1 MVTTALVTILV
12 ASPAAAR
19 CLATTDL
26 SQAGTHPVG
35 FQTVTLVDTSRPTP
49 PNGSYPG
56 APSRTL
62 VTQIWYPSAPGS
74 SGVNAPVD
82 VAGGPYPI
90 IVHGHALFDDR
101 AGEAYL
107 TQHLASHGYVVAA
120 PDFPLS
126 HIGAPGGATVADLAG
141 QPGDVRF
148 VLAQVPGQ
156 LPGAVDG
163 KRVGVSGLSLGALT
177 TLLVTYDGALREPSI
192 RAVLPIAPPYGCALM
207 RRFFRTTHVPLLV
220 LYGDADHMAPPREN
234 SERVF
239 RRARGPRHLV
249 TIHNGSHIGFV
260 GLADGLDPT
269 QHYDRLGCAI
279 LLGTLNGDF
288 SLPALPDE
296 RRQGIAYSS
305 AVCPDPCQSEF
316 HDPSL
321 GAARQHE
328 LARIVATA
336 FFDAYLKK
344 DGAARCFLRTRL
356 ALENADVAV
365 RTRR

>member
-1 MVTTALVTILV
+1 MVTALVMILV
-12 ASPAAAR
+12 GAPAAAR
-19 CLATTDL
+19 CRATADL
-26 SQAGTHPVG
+26 SRTGTHPVG
-35 FQTVTLVDTSRPTP
+35 FQIVTLVDTSRPTP
-49 PNGSYPG
+49 ANGSFPG

-62 VTQIWYPSAPGS
+62 VTQVWYPAAPGS

-90 IVHGHALFDDR
+90 VVHGHALFDNR
-101 AGEAYL
+101 VGELYL
-107 TQHLASHGYVVAA
+107 AQHLASHGYVVAA

-126 HIGAPGGATVADLAG
+126 HIGAPGGTTVADLAG

-148 VLAQVPGQ
+148 VLAQVPGR
-156 LPGAVDG
+156 LPGAVNR

-177 TLLVTYDGALREPSI
+177 TLLVTYDGALREPRI
-192 RAVLPIAPPYGCALM
+192 RAALPIAPPYGCALT
-207 RRFFRTTHVPLLV
+207 RRFFRTTHVPLLL
-220 LYGDADHMAPPREN
+220 LYGDADHMAPPGEN

-239 RRARGPRHLV
+239 LRARGPRHLV
-249 TIHNGSHIGFV
+249 AIHNGSHIGFV
-260 GLADGLDPT
+260 GLADNLVPT
-269 QHYDRLGCAI
+269 QHYDRFGCQI
-279 LLGTLNGDF
+279 LLDTLKGDF

-296 RRQGIAYSS
+296 SRQGIAYSS
-305 AVCPDPCQSEF
+305 AVCPDPCQTEF

-321 GAARQHE
+321 DAARQHE
-328 LARIVATA
+328 LTRIVATA

-356 ALENADVAV
+356 ARENADVAV